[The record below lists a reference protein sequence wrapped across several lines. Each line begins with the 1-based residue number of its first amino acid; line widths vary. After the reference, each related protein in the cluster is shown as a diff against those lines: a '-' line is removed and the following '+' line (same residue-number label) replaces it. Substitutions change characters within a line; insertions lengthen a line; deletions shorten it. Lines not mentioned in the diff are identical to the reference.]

1 MFKRFP
7 TAIIGA
13 VVTVIDTALIVGPDL
28 GLPTSVSRIL
38 ALVVATAGFAGIHS
52 RVTPVA
58 APKV

>member
-28 GLPTSVSRIL
+28 GLSTSVARIL

-58 APKV
+58 DPRV